1 MNKLLR
7 ITALCALA
15 AAALLLGACR
25 TPAEKPP
32 GLKVSNGTD
41 EIDALQGTYSWR
53 YGRDSGVDADSIG
66 PLACYTQGL
75 LEQIKPGDGGLL
87 SLDFE
92 KAPQTVEAS
101 VYPENSAASEDYGAI
116 QLLDMSGMTFTV
128 PSDGVYIVNIHA
140 IWDQG
145 DCYYYFY
152 TAP

>member
-1 MNKLLR
+1 MKNLLK

-15 AAALLLGACR
+15 AAALLLCSCK

-32 GLKVSNGTD
+32 GLKVSNGID
-41 EIDALQGTYSWR
+41 EIDAKQGTYSWR

-75 LEQIKPGDGGLL
+75 LSQIKPAADGRL

-101 VYPENSAASEDYGAI
+101 VYPESSAASEDYDSI
-116 QLLDMSGMTFTV
+116 QLRDMSGMTFTV
-128 PSDGVYIVNIHA
+128 PSDGMYIVNIHA